1 MGDSTDNSLL
11 EPFRNLRLLG
21 AGDVAD
27 NTRPANL
34 SPATRVGQ
42 EAPVLSGAGAQI
54 SLSGSVSM
62 SGQSVAAAIPP
73 SGPPTVPRPRK
84 PERDA
89 KKSRSSFEPPKVSST
104 PESSDNG
111 DSDDDAGL
119 LAVDMSLTQ
128 KVEYAALRRQ
138 LNRARRRGDMHQ
150 VQLTQQLITQLV
162 ALAISSASTADNASS
177 SGSVGRSSHVS
188 EKLQMHNS
196 FVPKEVLN
204 KIMDVQDTSVGQPA
218 VSPSSAHVRDEA
230 SDAAAA
236 AILASQMGPKF
247 GPLYLALIRTVQRA
261 RRRGYMG
268 EAAAYESLL
277 SRMEA
282 MAGVSSS
289 IASVSAGTALL
300 PTTARPATFVPMQE
314 APDSVPL
321 PAAEISASFGV
332 VVLREVLPCDT
343 GADIV
348 PAPAVSASSMECASS
363 VGTGVVSPP
372 DDGGSQI
379 CADPSTH
386 IESGPALLDGC
397 GDACFALVRDCAPI
411 EPLPGTQP
419 LRLSPPSDKEAHF
432 DSSTASAI
440 EAPAVCESHELGA
453 VVLATLAAPLTVWPS
468 KVLAVNS
475 VSFLADALQTLLL
488 AAICSAL
495 ASSACVAFAVSGSVA
510 VEFIDS
516 GFDPPVLVCC

>member
-1 MGDSTDNSLL
+1 M
-11 EPFRNLRLLG
+11 
-21 AGDVAD
+21 
-27 NTRPANL
+27 
-34 SPATRVGQ
+34 
-42 EAPVLSGAGAQI
+42 
-54 SLSGSVSM
+54 
-62 SGQSVAAAIPP
+62 
-73 SGPPTVPRPRK
+73 
-84 PERDA
+84 
-89 KKSRSSFEPPKVSST
+89 
-104 PESSDNG
+104 
-111 DSDDDAGL
+111 
-119 LAVDMSLTQ
+119 LA
-128 KVEYAALRRQ
+128 
-138 LNRARRRGDMHQ
+138 
-150 VQLTQQLITQLV
+150 
-162 ALAISSASTADNASS
+162 
-177 SGSVGRSSHVS
+177 
-188 EKLQMHNS
+188 
-196 FVPKEVLN
+196 
-204 KIMDVQDTSVGQPA
+204 
-218 VSPSSAHVRDEA
+218 SSAHVRAEA

-247 GPLYLALIRTVQRA
+247 GACYLAVFRTVQRA

-440 EAPAVCESHELGA
+440 EAFAVCKSHELGA
-453 VVLATLAAPLTVWPS
+453 VVLATLAVPLTVWPS

-488 AAICSAL
+488 AAMFSAR
-495 ASSACVAFAVSGSVA
+495 ASSARVAFVAVSGSEA
-510 VEFIDS
+510 VEYIDP
-516 GFDPPVLVCC
+516 GYDPPVLFCC

>member
-1 MGDSTDNSLL
+1 VRNTNRGDDSASSSDGTSGSYEVEDHQASRGSRASSVESEETDGTSAMGDSTDNSLL

-34 SPATRVGQ
+34 SPARVGQ

-128 KVEYAALRRQ
+128 KVKYAALRRQ

-204 KIMDVQDTSVGQPA
+204 KIMDVLVQDTSIGLPA

-230 SDAAAA
+230 SDAAVAA
-236 AILASQMGPKF
+236 VLASQMGQKF

-268 EAAAYESLL
+268 EAAAYEPLL

-300 PTTARPATFVPMQE
+300 PTTARPTTIVPLQE

-411 EPLPGTQP
+411 EPLPCTQS

-440 EAPAVCESHELGA
+440 DSRRLLCARVMNLGQWC
-453 VVLATLAAPLTVWPS
+453 LLRWP
-468 KVLAVNS
+468 
-475 VSFLADALQTLLL
+475 
-488 AAICSAL
+488 CH
-495 ASSACVAFAVSGSVA
+495 
-510 VEFIDS
+510 
-516 GFDPPVLVCC
+516 

>member
-1 MGDSTDNSLL
+1 MSSDEGLLPGCFRFADLASWLIDPSRTMTTRRASVQTRYSSKSVRNTDDGEGLARTADDESDHSSSCDVGQGQGTHHRDDDAVFSEHDDDFSLVGESTVDSLVLL
-11 EPFRNLRLLG
+11 QRSS
-21 AGDVAD
+21 AAC
-27 NTRPANL
+27 TRSDDL
-34 SPATRVGQ
+34 SPPAGVGQ
-42 EAPVLSGAGAQI
+42 EAPVRSGAGAP
-54 SLSGSVSM
+54 SMLSSSVSM
-62 SGQSVAAAIPP
+62 GDQSVAAALPP
-73 SGPPTVPRPRK
+73 PGPQPTIHHPRS
-84 PERDA
+84 
-89 KKSRSSFEPPKVSST
+89 SRSIRPP
-104 PESSDNG
+104 G
-111 DSDDDAGL
+111 C
-119 LAVDMSLTQ
+119 
-128 KVEYAALRRQ
+128 
-138 LNRARRRGDMHQ
+138 
-150 VQLTQQLITQLV
+150 
-162 ALAISSASTADNASS
+162 
-177 SGSVGRSSHVS
+177 
-188 EKLQMHNS
+188 
-196 FVPKEVLN
+196 
-204 KIMDVQDTSVGQPA
+204 TSVGQSTVLA
-218 VSPSSAHVRDEA
+218 SSAHVRAEA

-236 AILASQMGPKF
+236 ATLVSQMDLKF
-247 GPLYLALIRTVQRA
+247 GACCHALFRAEQRETV
-261 RRRGYMG
+261 
-268 EAAAYESLL
+268 

-300 PTTARPATFVPMQE
+300 PTTARPTTIVPLQE

-321 PAAEISASFGV
+321 LAAEISASFGV

-343 GADIV
+343 GADLV

-386 IESGPALLDGC
+386 IESGPALLGGC

-411 EPLPGTQP
+411 EPLPCTQS

-440 EAPAVCESHELGA
+440 EAFAVCGSHELGA

-488 AAICSAL
+488 AAMFSAR
-495 ASSACVAFAVSGSVA
+495 ASSARVAFVAVSGSEA
-510 VEFIDS
+510 VEYIDP
-516 GFDPPVLVCC
+516 GYDPPVLFCC